1 MAAQRKKPADNTNR
15 ADVPAENTEND
26 GSFES
31 GVADEM
37 IEIIKNAVL
46 SEVQEAVDRSV
57 LQARS
62 QLKNVID
69 DVVEDVQE
77 IADDNGDDALHFS
90 ESRRV
95 SRPHAFV
102 VMPFGSKEGFNGQ
115 IHDFNAIYH
124 DLIRPALELAGFESF
139 RADEETVSGDIL
151 TDMFQELLLADLVIC
166 DMSIDNA
173 NVFYEI
179 GVRHAFRKRGLVHI
193 QSCRAYMP
201 FDIFNVRTIPYQ
213 ITPDGVPDPRNLDKD
228 RQAIARVARD
238 TWASDRDAVHSPIFN
253 LLTGLIEPDR
263 RSLRTP
269 LATGFW
275 REYNDWRERVT
286 VAQRQKRI
294 GDILLLTEEIS
305 NPLIKEEAVGEAG
318 SALRSMG
325 RHELA
330 LQQYRHGLDINPS
343 NNAFRRQEA
352 FHLNRLGRVD
362 EAIVKLE
369 NILDDA
375 PNDTE
380 AIGYLGRIYKDMWMD
395 SWKGIDDKDSRLAEA
410 FDAYHWLIKSYDT
423 YLKGYRY
430 DLNEY
435 YPGVNALTL
444 AIILD
449 HLASLFEH
457 PGDPDPDIVH
467 IREHLDEL
475 QRTLKFALE
484 TRAKDDKSD
493 YWTLVSL
500 AELRVTSADSPRK
513 VIRAYR
519 KALTAARKNI
529 FSLQSSLY
537 QLEMLKSLDIRPD
550 FVEVG
555 IELINDEIQRIRK
568 QAGEEPQEATSEPG
582 TIEQVFL
589 FSGHM
594 IDGDGILE
602 RRFPET
608 MEATV
613 GEHIRRSLEK
623 FDADDNDLAFSA
635 GASAGSEIIFIET
648 CLQMGLRVVIHLPY
662 AEAQCI
668 KRFIAEGGDQWVECF
683 YQLRNHPKVDIRL
696 QEDHV
701 GKPKDGDNCYERNNR
716 WTVYSS
722 LLKGIDRV
730 RLIAVWEGK
739 VGFDLDG
746 RLVSNMVGQMRHLG
760 GIVEHLNTTKF
771 EFWGTGM
778 EKVGKALD
786 VLSHEVSGDQPP
798 PKTENRHQTA
808 TVCIFELSKASSDSY
823 ASTACIVPS
832 TLFLGKGQISP
843 RIPRAR

>member
-1 MAAQRKKPADNTNR
+1 MAARNNPGEAKNGAEEPVNPEETVLDPAANT
-15 ADVPAENTEND
+15 
-26 GSFES
+26 GIS
-31 GVADEM
+31 DEV
-37 IEIIKNAVL
+37 IDYIKDAVL
-46 SEVQEAVDRSV
+46 GEVQSVVDQSV
-57 LQARS
+57 LNARS
-62 QLKNVID
+62 QLKTISGDIED
-69 DVVEDVQE
+69 DVQDL
-77 IADDNGDDALHFS
+77 DDDDSDENIRFS
-90 ESRRV
+90 STRLK

-102 VMPFGSKEGFNGQ
+102 VMPFGTKEGFNSQ
-115 IHDFNAIYH
+115 IHDFNAIYN
-124 DLIRPALELAGFESF
+124 DLIRPALEMAGFEAF

-173 NVFYEI
+173 NVFYEL

-193 QSCRAYMP
+193 QSGRAYMP

-213 ITPDGVPDPRNLDKD
+213 INSDGVPDPMQLEKD

-263 RSLRTP
+263 STLRTP

-275 REYNDWRERVT
+275 REYNEWRERVT

-318 SALRSMG
+318 TALRSMD

-330 LQQYRHGLDINPS
+330 LQQYRHGLEINPS
-343 NNAFRRQEA
+343 NSAFRRQEA

-369 NILDDA
+369 NILDDS
-375 PNDTE
+375 PSDTE

-395 SWKGIDDKDSRLAEA
+395 SWKGIEDKDSRLAEA

-423 YLKGYRY
+423 YLAGYRY

-449 HLASLFEH
+449 HLAELFEL
-457 PGDPDPDIVH
+457 PEDPDPDIVY
-467 IREHLDEL
+467 IRDHLEEL
-475 QRTLKFALE
+475 QRTLEFALE

-500 AELRVTSADSPRK
+500 AELRVTSSDSPRK
-513 VIRAYR
+513 VVRAYR
-519 KALTAARKNI
+519 KALTAARKNV
-529 FSLQSSLY
+529 FFLQSSLY

-550 FVEVG
+550 FVDVAIEV
-555 IELINDEIQRIRK
+555 ISDEIQRIRK
-568 QAGEEPQEATSEPG
+568 QAGEEPQETANERGS
-582 TIEQVFL
+582 IEQVFL

-594 IDGDGILE
+594 IDESSAVE

-613 GEHIRRSLEK
+613 SEHILDALRK
-623 FDADDNDLAFSA
+623 FEADDNDLAFTA
-635 GASAGSEIIFIET
+635 GASAGSEIVFIES
-648 CLQMGLRVVIHLPY
+648 CLQLSLRVEVHLPY
-662 AEAQCI
+662 SEARYI
-668 KRFIAEGGDQWVECF
+668 KRFIAPAGDSWVERF
-683 YQLRNHPKVDIRL
+683 YQLRNHPRVDIRL

-701 GKPKDGDNCYERNNR
+701 GKPKDGDNSYERNNR
-716 WTVYSS
+716 WTMYSS

-730 RLIAVWEGK
+730 RLIAVWDGK
-739 VGFDLDG
+739 TGRDLDG
-746 RLVSNMVGQMRHLG
+746 RLVSNMVAQMRHMG

-786 VLSHEVSGDQPP
+786 VLSHEINDDKPR
-798 PKTENRHQTA
+798 KK
-808 TVCIFELSKASSDSY
+808 I
-823 ASTACIVPS
+823 ST
-832 TLFLGKGQISP
+832 K
-843 RIPRAR
+843 PRAKSKT